1 MTAVRL
7 IVTAHRDDADRVSGE
22 LWALDTLGIEERPSP
37 SSGSQPMVV
46 LLAGFSDEASAL
58 RAAEVVGGRVEPV
71 DESATLD
78 QWRRWA
84 TPVAA
89 GDFWVVPDW
98 IDSPTP
104 PGMTRIQLEPGRSFG
119 IGSHITTV
127 LALEML
133 STIDVGGARVLD
145 MGTGTGVLAIAC
157 AARRARSVVAIDC
170 DPDAV
175 EVARQNAQ
183 RNGFASKVDA
193 AVGSTPPAS
202 AGFDLVVANLLLA
215 DIEPIAGALAGSVS
229 PGGLLVTTG
238 HMSHQ
243 RPRVQQALGLPEV
256 RHIERDGWSI
266 AVYEARG

>member
-7 IVTAHRDDADRVSGE
+7 IVTAPRDDADRLSGE
-22 LWALDTLGIEERPSP
+22 LWALGTLGIEERSGPSR
-37 SSGSQPMVV
+37 GSQPMVV
-46 LLAGFSDEASAL
+46 LLAGFADEGAA
-58 RAAEVVGGRVEPV
+58 REAAEMVGGHIEPV
-71 DESATLD
+71 DDDAALD
-78 QWRRWA
+78 TWRRWA
-84 TPVAA
+84 SPVAA
-89 GDFWVVPDW
+89 GDFWVVPEW

-127 LALEML
+127 MALEML
-133 STIDVGGARVLD
+133 STIEIGGARVLD

-170 DPDAV
+170 ERDAV

-183 RNGFASKVDA
+183 RNGFASKIDV

-215 DIEPIAGALAGSVS
+215 DIEPIAGALAGSVC

-238 HMSHQ
+238 HMSNQ
-243 RPRVQQALGLPEV
+243 RSRVQAALGLPEV
-256 RHIERDGWSI
+256 RHTERDGWSI